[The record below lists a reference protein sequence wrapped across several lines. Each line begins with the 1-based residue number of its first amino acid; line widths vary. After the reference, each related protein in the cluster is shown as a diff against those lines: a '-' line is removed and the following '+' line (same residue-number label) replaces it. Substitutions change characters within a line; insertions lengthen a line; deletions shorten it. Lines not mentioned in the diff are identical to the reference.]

1 MSAGTVGARGGAVR
15 RLLTGERVRTL
26 AGFALAAVAL
36 LGVAPALLSDFRLG
50 LLAKFLC
57 LAMVAVGI
65 GLAWGRGG
73 MLTLGQGVYFGL
85 GGYLMAMHLKLA
97 DAGPGGVPDFML
109 LYGDGTVP
117 GWWEPLRSPVVT
129 VVAIVVV
136 PVALASVLGFAV
148 FTRRVRGAYFAILSQ
163 ALAAAFAIL
172 LVGQQKVTGGTNGLN
187 GFRSFFGYDLADPVN
202 KEMLYLIAAGTLLAM
217 VAIVRL
223 LMRSR
228 FGELLVAVRDQ
239 ENRVRFLGYDPAV
252 VKVVA
257 YAVAAAFAAIGG
269 ALFVPIVG
277 IISPADV
284 GVVPSI
290 GFLVGVAIGGRA
302 TLLGPVLG
310 ALAVSWAQTSLSEQ
324 FPSFWTYF
332 QGALFILVVAFLPG
346 GLASLGGV
354 WRRWRGGPAG
364 PDDLPVDGTSA
375 EGSVPP
381 GARARAVPGR
391 AAVTDEPRE
400 PEPEPESVTARS
412 TP

>member
-1 MSAGTVGARGGAVR
+1 MSA
-15 RLLTGERVRTL
+15 RLRLWG
-26 AGFALAAVAL
+26 GFAAAAVL
-36 LGVAPALLSDFRLG
+36 LFVVAPGMLSDFRLN

-73 MLTLGQGVYFGL
+73 MLTLGQGVFFGL

-117 GWWEPLRSPVVT
+117 GWWEPFRDPVVT
-129 VVAIVVV
+129 VVAILVV
-136 PVALASVLGFAV
+136 PTGLAALLGLAV
-148 FTRRVRGAYFAILSQ
+148 FKRRVRGAYFAILSQ

-172 LVGQQKVTGGTNGLN
+172 LIGQQKVTGGTNGLN
-187 GFRSFFGYDLADPVN
+187 GFRSFFGFTLSDPVN
-202 KEMLYLIAAGTLLAM
+202 KRMLYFIAAGVLLVM
-217 VAIVRL
+217 VAVTRL

-228 FGELLVAVRDQ
+228 WGELLVAVRDQ
-239 ENRVRFLGYDPAV
+239 ENRVRFLGYDPAG

-257 YAVAAAFAAIGG
+257 YATAACFAAIGG
-269 ALFVPIVG
+269 ALFTPIVG

-290 GFLVGVAIGGRA
+290 AFLVGVAIGGRA

-310 ALAVSWAQTSLSEQ
+310 AIAVSWAETSLSEQ

-332 QGALFILVVAFLPG
+332 QGALFIGVVAFLPN
-346 GLASLGGV
+346 GLATLGQV
-354 WRRWRGGPAG
+354 WRRRRAG
-364 PDDLPVDGTSA
+364 PGIRDDEPGSPDDGTPRSDDAPLLA
-375 EGSVPP
+375 ETL
-381 GARARAVPGR
+381 PGR
-391 AAVTDEPRE
+391 
-400 PEPEPESVTARS
+400 TA
-412 TP
+412 

>member
-1 MSAGTVGARGGAVR
+1 VR
-15 RLLTGERVRTL
+15 AWG
-26 AGFALAAVAL
+26 GFALAAVVL
-36 LGVAPALLSDFRLG
+36 LGVAPVVLSDFRLN

-73 MLTLGQGVYFGL
+73 MLVLGQGVFFGL
-85 GGYLMAMHLKLA
+85 GGYLMAMHMKLA

-109 LYGDGTVP
+109 LYGDGVVP
-117 GWWEPLRSPVVT
+117 AWWEPLRDPVVT
-129 VVAIVVV
+129 VLAVLLVPAGVAT
-136 PVALASVLGFAV
+136 LLGLAV
-148 FTRRVRGAYFAILSQ
+148 FRRRVRGAYFAILSQ

-202 KEMLYLIAAGTLLAM
+202 KRMLYYVAAGVLLVM
-217 VAIVRL
+217 VAVVRL
-223 LMRSR
+223 LMVSR

-239 ENRVRFLGYDPAV
+239 ENRVRFLGYDPAN

-257 YAVAAAFAAIGG
+257 YAVAACFAGVGG
-269 ALFVPIVG
+269 ALFAPVVG
-277 IISPADV
+277 IVSPADV

-310 ALAVSWAQTSLSEQ
+310 AVAVSWAQSGLSEQ

-332 QGALFILVVAFLPG
+332 QGALFVLVVAFLPD
-346 GLASLGGV
+346 GLATLGAL
-354 WRRWRGGPAG
+354 RRRRGAADPGPGDAPTDPPDGGPAHADDPG
-364 PDDLPVDGTSA
+364 PD
-375 EGSVPP
+375 P
-381 GARARAVPGR
+381 GQDAVAAARTAGR
-391 AAVTDEPRE
+391 NA
-400 PEPEPESVTARS
+400 
-412 TP
+412 

>member
-1 MSAGTVGARGGAVR
+1 MSARI
-15 RLLTGERVRTL
+15 RLWG
-26 AGFALAAVAL
+26 GFAVAAVL
-36 LGVAPALLSDFRLG
+36 LFVVAPGALSDFRLN

-73 MLTLGQGVYFGL
+73 MLTLGQGVFFGL

-117 GWWEPLRSPVVT
+117 GWWEPFRDPVVT
-129 VVAIVVV
+129 VVAILVV
-136 PVALASVLGFAV
+136 PTGLAALLGLAV
-148 FTRRVRGAYFAILSQ
+148 FKRRVRGAYFAILSQ

-172 LVGQQKVTGGTNGLN
+172 LIGQQKVTGGTNGLN
-187 GFRSFFGYDLADPVN
+187 GFKSFFGFTLSDPVN
-202 KEMLYLIAAGTLLAM
+202 KRMLYFIAAGVLLVM
-217 VAIVRL
+217 VAVTRL

-228 FGELLVAVRDQ
+228 WGELLVAVRDQ
-239 ENRVRFLGYDPAV
+239 ENRVRFLGYDPAG

-257 YAVAAAFAAIGG
+257 YATAACFAAIGG
-269 ALFVPIVG
+269 ALFTPIVG

-290 GFLVGVAIGGRA
+290 AFLVGVAIGGRA

-310 ALAVSWAQTSLSEQ
+310 AIAVSWAETSLSEQ

-332 QGALFILVVAFLPG
+332 QGALFIGVVAFLPN
-346 GLASLGGV
+346 GLATLGQV
-354 WRRWRGGPAG
+354 WRRRRAGPGTPDDESGG
-364 PDDLPVDGTSA
+364 PDDGTPRSDPHDEQEHDPA
-375 EGSVPP
+375 DSLT
-381 GARARAVPGR
+381 GR
-391 AAVTDEPRE
+391 
-400 PEPEPESVTARS
+400 TA
-412 TP
+412 

>member
-1 MSAGTVGARGGAVR
+1 MSGADVPTTTWWRRPAARVGGGT
-15 RLLTGERVRTL
+15 
-26 AGFALAAVAL
+26 ALAAVVL
-36 LGVAPALLSDFRLG
+36 FGLAPALLSDFRLN

-73 MLTLGQGVYFGL
+73 MLVLGQGVFFGI
-85 GGYLMAMHLKLA
+85 GGYVMAMHMKLA

-117 GWWEPLRSPVVT
+117 GWWEPFRDPVVT
-129 VVAIVVV
+129 VLAVLLLPA
-136 PVALASVLGFAV
+136 ALATLLGLAV
-148 FTRRVRGAYFAILSQ
+148 FRRRVRGAYFAILSQ

-202 KEMLYLIAAGTLLAM
+202 KRMLYFIAAGVLLAM
-217 VAIVRL
+217 VLVVRL

-228 FGELLVAVRDQ
+228 YGELLVAVRDQ
-239 ENRVRFLGYDPAV
+239 ENRVRFLGYDPAN

-257 YAVAAAFAAIGG
+257 YAVAACFAGIGG
-269 ALFVPIVG
+269 ALFAPVVG

-284 GVVPSI
+284 GVIPSI

-310 ALAVSWAQTSLSEQ
+310 AVAVSWAETGLSEQ

-332 QGALFILVVAFLPG
+332 QGALFILVVAFLPQ
-346 GLASLGGV
+346 GLASLGGL
-354 WRRWRGGPAG
+354 WRRRRGASDDADTDPPAG
-364 PDDLPVDGTSA
+364 TRPPVDA
-375 EGSVPP
+375 PAP
-381 GARARAVPGR
+381 ADAPDARTAGR
-391 AAVTDEPRE
+391 HA
-400 PEPEPESVTARS
+400 
-412 TP
+412 

>member
-1 MSAGTVGARGGAVR
+1 MTARLRLWGG
-15 RLLTGERVRTL
+15 L
-26 AGFALAAVAL
+26 AVAVVL
-36 LGVAPALLSDFRLG
+36 LFVVAPGMLSDFRLN

-73 MLTLGQGVYFGL
+73 MLTLGQGVFFGL

-117 GWWEPLRSPVVT
+117 GWWEPLRDPVVT
-129 VVAIVVV
+129 IVAILVV
-136 PVALASVLGFAV
+136 PAGLAALLGLAV
-148 FTRRVRGAYFAILSQ
+148 FKRRVRGAYFAILSQ

-172 LVGQQKVTGGTNGLN
+172 LIGQQKVTGGTNGLN
-187 GFRSFFGYDLADPVN
+187 GFKSFFGFTLADPVN
-202 KEMLYLIAAGTLLAM
+202 KRMLYFIAAAVLLAM
-217 VAIVRL
+217 VLVTRL

-228 FGELLVAVRDQ
+228 WGELLVAVRDQ
-239 ENRVRFLGYDPAV
+239 ENRVRFLGYDPAG

-257 YAVAAAFAAIGG
+257 YATAACFAAIGG
-269 ALFVPIVG
+269 ALFTPIVG

-290 GFLVGVAIGGRA
+290 AFLVGVAIGGRA

-310 ALAVSWAQTSLSEQ
+310 AIAVSWAETSLSEQ

-332 QGALFILVVAFLPG
+332 QGALFIGVVAFLPN
-346 GLASLGGV
+346 GLATLGQV
-354 WRRWRGGPAG
+354 WRRRRVSSRSGDDESGS
-364 PDDLPVDGTSA
+364 PDDGTPRSD
-375 EGSVPP
+375 ESVPEP
-381 GARARAVPGR
+381 ADAVPGR
-391 AAVTDEPRE
+391 
-400 PEPEPESVTARS
+400 TA
-412 TP
+412 